1 LAFFNN
7 NLLINKVYAD
17 ENINNFE
24 ELPNNYE
31 LFSRSDVSHTN
42 ISFENQEMII
52 AHNNINVKNKQYFG
66 ILLRLDKNKY
76 YQILKRSN

>member
-1 LAFFNN
+1 MKKIICLLALAFLFNN

-24 ELPNNYE
+24 ELPKNYE

-42 ISFENQEMII
+42 ISFENQE
-52 AHNNINVKNKQYFG
+52 
-66 ILLRLDKNKY
+66 ILL
-76 YQILKRSN
+76 LKCSLKLPQQ

>member
-1 LAFFNN
+1 MKKIICLLALAFLFNN

-52 AHNNINVKNKQYFG
+52 AHNNINVKT
-66 ILLRLDKNKY
+66 LL
-76 YQILKRSN
+76 LKWNLKLPQQ

>member
-1 LAFFNN
+1 MKKIIFLLALAFLFKN
-7 NLLINKVYAD
+7 NLLINKVYAN

-31 LFSRSDVSHTN
+31 IFSRSDVSHTN

-52 AHNNINVKNKQYFG
+52 AHNNNVKNKQYFG
-66 ILLRLDKNKY
+66 SLLSYKIY
-76 YQILKRSN
+76 